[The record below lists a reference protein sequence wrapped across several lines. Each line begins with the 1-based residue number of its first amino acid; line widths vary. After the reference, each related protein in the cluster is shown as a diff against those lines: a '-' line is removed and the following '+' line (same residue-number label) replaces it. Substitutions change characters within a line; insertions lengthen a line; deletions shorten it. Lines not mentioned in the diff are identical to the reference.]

1 MDVFCSVVAYGEQ
14 ETQQSE
20 LNLNSLHQWLWHF
33 DQGGGQRPSD
43 SFSSNQIPHR
53 GQGRSL
59 KSTGP
64 PRPASA
70 SSRDMMTAMAA
81 SSLLGLLDPG
91 SSMMSMLRWE
101 LSPGRERRKVRKR
114 RNYGQIFESTCPS
127 YTFQSNRW
135 RKSPFF
141 PNLIKPLIELIMCCV
156 SLKEAHLSFSRFLG
170 LSPEIHR
177 L

>member
-14 ETQQSE
+14 ETRQSE
-20 LNLNSLHQWLWHF
+20 LNLNSLHQWLWHS
-33 DQGGGQRPSD
+33 DQRGGQRPSD
-43 SFSSNQIPHR
+43 SFSSDRIPHR

-114 RNYGQIFESTCPS
+114 RNYGQIFESTFKMSFTPRS
-127 YTFQSNRW
+127 FT
-135 RKSPFF
+135 
-141 PNLIKPLIELIMCCV
+141 LHIAE
-156 SLKEAHLSFSRFLG
+156 SLCLG
-170 LSPEIHR
+170 VTHS
-177 L
+177 